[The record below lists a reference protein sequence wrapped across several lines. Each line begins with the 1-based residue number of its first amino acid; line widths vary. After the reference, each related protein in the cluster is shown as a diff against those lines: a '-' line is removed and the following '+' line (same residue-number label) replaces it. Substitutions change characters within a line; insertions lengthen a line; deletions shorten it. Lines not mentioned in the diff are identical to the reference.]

1 MSRRPLPAE
10 QPLDETSAAYRA
22 LFERN
27 PLPMWL
33 YDSETLAFLE
43 VNDAAVAQ
51 YGYSRAEFLGMTILD
66 IRPEEDR
73 AALARE
79 TPSLGGVELQVWPAP
94 WRHLRK
100 DGSTCLVRVASHPL
114 RFSGRPARLVVVQD
128 VTETTQT
135 ADALRESREQYRFFI
150 GRTAEGV
157 WRAAVDPP
165 MPVDAPESEQV
176 DRIRHARL
184 VEVNDAM
191 VRMYGLAS
199 EEGLLGTLL
208 ASTFDLA
215 DPRSV
220 DFFQTFVR
228 SGYRTVEL
236 ESHEFDRNG
245 SPRWFVNNLLG
256 VVEDGLLAAIWG
268 TQRDVT
274 EHRRREELVR
284 ATRDHLD
291 ALVQASPLPIVS
303 LTMGGDV
310 MSWNRAAET
319 VFGWSAEEAVGRRL
333 LCVPPEKQGEFD
345 QVRNTALR
353 SGGFTGYETV
363 RVRKDGS
370 RIDVSIS
377 TAPLHDAAGVPIG
390 PGGDLPGH
398 QRPEARRGGAA
409 SVPGADAP
417 GPEDG
422 GGGPAGRRRRPR
434 FQQPADRHP
443 GYSEMVLARSARQS
457 RPQPR
462 RSGPDP
468 PGRRSR
474 RRADPASCWRSAGGS
489 CSARGRSISTRSS
502 RAWTGCCGASSARTS
517 SSAPSSARTSGRCG
531 PTPASS
537 SRC

>member
-66 IRPEEDR
+66 LRPEEDR

-220 DFFQTFVR
+220 DFFQTFVQ

-256 VVEDGLLAAIWG
+256 VVEDGLLVAIWG

-363 RVRKDGS
+363 RVRRDGS

-377 TAPLHDAAGVPIG
+377 TAPLRDAAGG
-390 PGGDLPGH
+390 PTGLVATYLDISDRKRAEEALRQSQEQMRQAQKMEAVGRLAGGVAHDFNNLLSAILELQRNGASRDLPEGH
-398 QRPEARRGGAA
+398 PSRDDAEQIRQAGDRAAELTHQLLAFSRRQLLQPRSLDLNTIVA
-409 SVPGADAP
+409 SVDRMLRRLIG
-417 GPEDG
+417 EDIEL
-422 GGGPAGRRRRPR
+422 RT
-434 FQQPADRHP
+434 
-443 GYSEMVLARSARQS
+443 VL
-457 RPQPR
+457 
-462 RSGPDP
+462 
-468 PGRRSR
+468 
-474 RRADPASCWRSAGGS
+474 DPALGH
-489 CSARGRSISTRSS
+489 ARGPMPGS
-502 RAWTGCCGASSARTS
+502 W
-517 SSAPSSARTSGRCG
+517 
-531 PTPASS
+531 